1 MREVARNCAKLREI
15 ALSCVKLSFVLNEAQ
30 RAFRNCVESAKAGIV
45 SAHANEADKELVC
58 YSLENMLAGCN
69 SQVKINNFVTS

>member
-1 MREVARNCAKLREI
+1 MR
-15 ALSCVKLSFVLNEAQ
+15 FVLNDAQ

-69 SQVKINNFVTS
+69 SQVKINNFVLEILSLIHI